1 MITRVSYRPLKNAEK
16 SKENSHYN
24 YKMYTFMFFIIKKP
38 TEVLTI
44 SPSILVMIS
53 NGNIELELSVL
64 QSD

>member
-1 MITRVSYRPLKNAEK
+1 
-16 SKENSHYN
+16 
-24 YKMYTFMFFIIKKP
+24 MFFIIKKP